1 MLRIASHVGDVDT
14 IGLPDDLRPHVEVE
28 VVRMKA
34 DVPQGV
40 RYDAV
45 LTVPWGAPNLAE
57 LLTRGVTWVHV
68 TGTGVDA
75 FPFEL
80 LGDRV
85 LTNSR
90 GASAVPI
97 SEWVLATIL
106 AFEKDLPGVW
116 ERTSPDRWREG
127 VELGGLA
134 GRRLAVVGLGGI
146 GARVARLAL
155 AFDMEVVAV
164 RRRPEPSPVPGV
176 EVVADLGDALHGA
189 HHVVVAAPLTAATHH
204 LLGPAAFAAMRP
216 GVHLVNVARGGLVD
230 QDALRVALD
239 DGTVARAS
247 LDAVEPEPLPA
258 GHWLYEHPAVRLSP
272 HVSWSGPGAIATL
285 MDDFVANCRH
295 RLADEPLVNVID
307 PTVGY

>member
-1 MLRIASHVGDVDT
+1 MLRIASHVGDADA
-14 IGLPDDLRPHVEVE
+14 IGLPDDLRADVSVEA
-28 VVRMKA
+28 VRVKA
-34 DVPQGV
+34 DVDPAA

-45 LTVPWGAPNLAE
+45 LTVPWGTPNLPV
-57 LLTRGVTWVHV
+57 LLGQGVTWVHV

-97 SEWVLATIL
+97 SEWVLATML

-116 ERTSPDRWREG
+116 ERTSPERWREG
-127 VELGGLA
+127 IELGGLA
-134 GRRLAVVGLGGI
+134 GRRVAVIGLGGI

-155 AFDMEVVAV
+155 AFDVEVVGV

-176 EVVADLGDALHGA
+176 EVVADLDVALAGA
-189 HHVVVAAPLTAATHH
+189 HHVVVAAPLTAATRH
-204 LLGPAAFAAMRP
+204 LVGREAFAAMTP

-258 GHWLYEHPAVRLSP
+258 GHWLYDHPAVRLSP

-285 MDDFVANCRH
+285 MEDFVTNCRR
-295 RLADEPLVNVID
+295 RLAGEPLVNVID